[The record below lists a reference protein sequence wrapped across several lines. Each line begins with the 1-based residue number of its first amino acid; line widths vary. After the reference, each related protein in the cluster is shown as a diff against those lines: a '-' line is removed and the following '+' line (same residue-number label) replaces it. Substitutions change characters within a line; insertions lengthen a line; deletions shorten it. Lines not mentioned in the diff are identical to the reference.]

1 MAMHKLFRE
10 RLESAEGRSEFI
22 VAVVADIRGFSA
34 FSTHHESVET
44 AVYIKRVYTRMIDDY
59 FPGASFY
66 KPTGDGMLI
75 TMPYTYT
82 EESLR
87 QAAQAAVGGCLR
99 CVEEFPTICQG
110 DPMINFEVPAAI
122 GFGVARGPACC
133 IASGEVVLDYS
144 GHLLNLASRLMDLA
158 RPRGIVIDGAFGAEV
173 LLAEQQELFEEEQ
186 VYLPSVSEETP
197 RAVYIQKGVVEL
209 SEAARRP
216 LSLEQ
221 WERIEV
227 QRTVREWRLALPRY
241 RVRLP
246 KTPKRLDGIRAT
258 IFFPMYR
265 KGKRVRALQRDLPA
279 PFSYELEADR
289 AAVMVDV
296 DQTLALLSRWGV
308 PRTAATRVVIE
319 YVPE

>member
-1 MAMHKLFRE
+1 MHRVFRD
-10 RLESAEGRSEFI
+10 RLDGAEGRSEFI

-44 AVYIKRVYTRMIDDY
+44 AVYIKRVYTRMIDEY

-75 TMPYTYT
+75 TIPYTYT

-87 QAAQAAVGGCLR
+87 QAVDVAVGGCLR
-99 CVEEFPTICQG
+99 CVDEFPTICGG
-110 DPMINFEVPAAI
+110 DPMINFEVPGAI

-133 IASGEVVLDYS
+133 LVSGDVVLDYS
-144 GHLLNLASRLMDLA
+144 GHLLNLTSRLTDLA
-158 RPRGIVIDGAFGAEV
+158 RPRGIVLDGAFGLD
-173 LLAEQQELFEEEQ
+173 LLAEKERERFEEVQ
-186 VYLPSVSEETP
+186 VYLPSVAEETP
-197 RAVYIQKGVVEL
+197 RTVYIQKGVVEL

-227 QRTVREWRLALPRY
+227 QRTVREWRLALPTY

-265 KGKRVRALQRDLPA
+265 KGKRVRALQSDVPA
-279 PFSYELEADR
+279 PFSYKLEADR
-289 AAVMVDV
+289 AAVMLDV
-296 DQTLALLSRWGV
+296 DQMLALLSRWGV